1 MVCTKLLLLSAD
13 GLIILGSSDS
23 EKVLIVGKGF
33 EDIICAE
40 FPSNVIKVMM
50 NLRGTIV
57 DYGVGCGGGTSDG
70 RGGGTVL

>member
-13 GLIILGSSDS
+13 ADILGSSDS

-40 FPSNVIKVMM
+40 FPSDVIKVM
-50 NLRGTIV
+50 LRGYTIMV